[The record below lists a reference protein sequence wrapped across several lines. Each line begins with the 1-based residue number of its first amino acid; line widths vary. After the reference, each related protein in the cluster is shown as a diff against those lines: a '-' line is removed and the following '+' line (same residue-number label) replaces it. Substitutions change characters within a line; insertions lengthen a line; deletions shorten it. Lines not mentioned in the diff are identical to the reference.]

1 MADPGEAPPLFLDQT
16 EAQRAEEPKNVFWRL
31 GPLLSQGVDLAL
43 LTGTMWQKTQN
54 ISQL

>member
-16 EAQRAEEPKNVFWRL
+16 EAQRAKEPKNVFWRL